1 MTSEEW
7 TADRCAA
14 EWGVKPKTWHSY
26 VARGFAPK
34 RARKV
39 GRTPLWD
46 AATVRSWPRPGRG
59 TRTDLARQDP
69 PPQGGGLPTAE

>member
-1 MTSEEW
+1 MPIEEW
-7 TADRCAA
+7 TADQCAA

-34 RARKV
+34 RVRKV

-46 AATVRSWPRPGRG
+46 ATEVRSWTRPGRG
-59 TRTDLARQDP
+59 ARTDLTTP
-69 PPQGGGLPTAE
+69 KEKPHG